1 LCQVDFY
8 SAVVEY
14 KSNLDYN
21 TVAMLFG
28 KQELFLGKQ
37 GKNNGETITDQ
48 FLSGKSGFHSQKTRF
63 VEYPPQI
70 RHFPLLIIR

>member
-28 KQELFLGKQ
+28 KHELFLGKQ
-37 GKNNGETITDQ
+37 GENNGETITDE
-48 FLSGKSGFHSQKTRF
+48 FLSGKSRFHS
-63 VEYPPQI
+63 
-70 RHFPLLIIR
+70 